1 MFGTRHMF
9 DTPRAKWPLSPAA
22 RRRTPSG
29 IRAPSHPRRTAA
41 LGVAFRPGG
50 AATKL
55 SRRLAGPA
63 PRRSRCSGGLP
74 LFLVAAA
81 ALGSNPVGAQEPAA
95 WRATGE
101 LVFHT
106 FSIAAIDP
114 RTGES
119 GVAVTTRN
127 ACVGNGVPWVRKGV
141 GAVATQ
147 AATRTEYGHELLDL
161 MESGVSPADALAQRL
176 AEDDNAGRRQIGVI
190 GVDGRSAQ
198 HTGTDSEW
206 AGHRAGPN
214 YVAQGNTLVGPEVM
228 DAVAESFESTEGA
241 RRHLADRLIEAL
253 RAGHVVG
260 GDARHGEAQS
270 AAVIVADPR
279 PGMAR
284 REDGLTVQI
293 NVCEHADPL
302 AEMRRVYDA
311 VSETL
316 GFRTLQQEV
325 GRDVY
330 QLKLML
336 HHLGH
341 FRADADDIPIGEEGW
356 NVYTQEA
363 VDAVDRYRAARGWRT
378 TVPGYVDAAT
388 IERMWSDLE
397 AAGKAG
403 EVRERLLEVQR
414 IRR

>member
-1 MFGTRHMF
+1 MI
-9 DTPRAKWPLSPAA
+9 A
-22 RRRTPSG
+22 RRMMTL
-29 IRAPSHPRRTAA
+29 T
-41 LGVAFRPGG
+41 
-50 AATKL
+50 
-55 SRRLAGPA
+55 
-63 PRRSRCSGGLP
+63 
-74 LFLVAAA
+74 LVALALAA
-81 ALGSNPVGAQEPAA
+81 EARAQEPAG
-95 WRATGE
+95 WRSGEE

-114 RTGES
+114 ATGES

-147 AATRTEYGHELLDL
+147 AATRTEYGYELLDL
-161 MESGVSPADALAQRL
+161 IEQGVSPEDALAQRL
-176 AEDDNAGRRQIGVI
+176 AADENAARRQIGVI

-198 HTGTDSEW
+198 HTGTRSQW

-214 YVAQGNTLVGPEVM
+214 YVAQGNTLVGPEVV
-228 DAVAESFESTEGA
+228 DAVGESFESSEGA
-241 RRHLADRLIEAL
+241 ARHLADRLIEAL
-253 RAGHVVG
+253 QAGHLVG

-293 NVCEHADPL
+293 NVCEHEDPL
-302 AEMRRVYDA
+302 AEMRRIYDA
-311 VSETL
+311 ISETL
-316 GFRTLQQEV
+316 GFRILQQEI

-336 HHLGH
+336 HELGYY
-341 FRADADDIPIGEEGW
+341 RPGAADVSPQDDDW
-356 NVYTQEA
+356 NVYSQDA
-363 VDAVDRYRAARGWRT
+363 VDAVDRYRAEQGWST

-388 IERMWSDLE
+388 IARLWSDLE
-397 AAGKAG
+397 EAGTAG
-403 EVRERLLEVQR
+403 EVRRRLLEVQR